1 LASIVHIA
9 NNKNVFMDE
18 QINIDVL
25 NSKKN
30 IKIFYNADLKEIKGG
45 KLVKNALLIVK
56 QLDKTE
62 KLEIDVDGV
71 FIAAGE
77 IANTEIFKVI
87 GLNLDE
93 KGSIIVD
100 SLQRTNIDGVFA
112 AGDVT
117 NSPLK
122 QVSVAVGSGA
132 IAGLEAYKY
141 VQKF

>member
-1 LASIVHIA
+1 
-9 NNKNVFMDE
+9 MDE